1 MAALF
6 WEKAIAT
13 LTSQN
18 DLPSHLVV
26 CGGKIGKYD
35 GSFDRKRRQKGG
47 RYGKDKGTV

>member
-1 MAALF
+1 MAALS
-6 WEKAIAT
+6 WRNAIAS